1 MWWALEEG
9 LVSPWPPGPGQAL
22 PSCRG
27 HMGPAVKYRW
37 GGWGP
42 AGGDQPET
50 PGHLGQDQGSGSW
63 PLPLSSGPPWPTAA
77 SRGTDR
83 EGGPV
88 PITSPHHSEEPS
100 RGIQRGPVC
109 SCFCVL
115 RSSARPGGL
124 GPGQDL
130 RARGVRLCHAGW
142 SFPVIPRDVATS
154 PREAPGA
161 GGGKGAGEWPWGGR
175 TSAGKGRE
183 GARATRASH
192 HSARTRRGPQHL
204 AEPWGQLGKGR
215 DSPQVV
221 TGLRSHS
228 WWDVLGGQR
237 KLGKA
242 FWGGDSS
249 EPPGGDSRPC
259 GHLRKDLGLASQDT
273 LRGVSCPG
281 EGTEEEVE

>member
-1 MWWALEEG
+1 
-9 LVSPWPPGPGQAL
+9 
-22 PSCRG
+22 
-27 HMGPAVKYRW
+27 MGPAVKYRW

-100 RGIQRGPVC
+100 RGIQKSPVC

-124 GPGQDL
+124 GPVQDL

-161 GGGKGAGEWPWGGR
+161 GGGKGAGEWPHL
-175 TSAGKGRE
+175 SRE
-183 GARATRASH
+183 GPRGLQGSEGLPPLSPDTMGTPASGRAVGA
-192 HSARTRRGPQHL
+192 AWQG
-204 AEPWGQLGKGR
+204 EGQ
-215 DSPQVV
+215 S
-221 TGLRSHS
+221 
-228 WWDVLGGQR
+228 
-237 KLGKA
+237 
-242 FWGGDSS
+242 
-249 EPPGGDSRPC
+249 PGGDRAAESQLVGCSGRTEEAGESVLGRGQLRAPGRGQQAVRPPEEGPRPC
-259 GHLRKDLGLASQDT
+259 LTGHTRSTARCQLPR
-273 LRGVSCPG
+273 
-281 EGTEEEVE
+281 